1 MIAANPFA
9 SVPLYEP
16 DIIQQYSGKRRGE
29 LEPHLFAIAEDA
41 YRCMV
46 REKSNQTV
54 VVSGERY
61 LLLFCKCVLQGKKTK
76 KVFFSTIVVL
86 VRLYLQLIF

>member
-1 MIAANPFA
+1 MNPFA
-9 SVPLYEP
+9 KVSLYDP
-16 DIIQQYSGKRRGE
+16 DIIQQYSGRRRGE

-54 VVSGERY
+54 VVSGER
-61 LLLFCKCVLQGKKTK
+61 
-76 KVFFSTIVVL
+76 
-86 VRLYLQLIF
+86 